1 MTNDKIAAI
10 TAQFKNDIPND
21 GSSLIL
27 QEVLKGVPDEA
38 YLRIIAIQTKSPP
51 TVLILSICLG
61 VFGVDRFYI
70 GDVKLGIVK
79 LLLGW
84 VTYGLLPLIDI
95 FFCYKKAKK
104 NNYQEL
110 MQIVAAYSNDCSVSK
125 NDIPVIELTD
135 KTNNISS
142 DATPSVDNTVIEIS
156 ASDNTI

>member
-70 GDVKLGIVK
+70 GDIGLGVAK

-84 VTYGLLPLIDI
+84 LTFGIWPLIDI
-95 FFCYKKAKK
+95 FLCYKKAKEY
-104 NNYQEL
+104 NYQKL
-110 MQIVAAYSNDCSVSK
+110 TQAIVASSN
-125 NDIPVIELTD
+125 
-135 KTNNISS
+135 
-142 DATPSVDNTVIEIS
+142 
-156 ASDNTI
+156 

>member
-10 TAQFKNDIPND
+10 TAQFTKDIPD
-21 GSSLIL
+21 GSSLAL
-27 QEVLKGVPDEA
+27 QQALKNVPDEA
-38 YLRIIAIQTKSPP
+38 YPSIIAIQTKSPV
-51 TVLILSICLG
+51 TVILLSIFLG
-61 VFGVDRFYI
+61 GLGVDRFYI

-84 VTYGLLPLIDI
+84 ATYGLLPLIDI

-110 MQIVAAYSNDCSVSK
+110 MQTIAAYSNDCSVSK

-142 DATPSVDNTVIEIS
+142 DATPSVDDTVI
-156 ASDNTI
+156 

>member
-1 MTNDKIAAI
+1 M
-10 TAQFKNDIPND
+10 
-21 GSSLIL
+21 
-27 QEVLKGVPDEA
+27 LKGVPDEA
-38 YLRIIAIQTKSPP
+38 YLRIIATQTKFPP

-110 MQIVAAYSNDCSVSK
+110 MQTVAAYSNDCSVSK

>member
-10 TAQFKNDIPND
+10 TAQFTKDIPD
-21 GSSLIL
+21 GTSLAL
-27 QEVLKGVPDEA
+27 QQALKNVPDEA
-38 YLRIIAIQTKSPP
+38 YPSIIAIQTKSPV
-51 TVLILSICLG
+51 TVIFLSIFLG
-61 VFGVDRFYI
+61 GLGVDRFYI
-70 GDVKLGIVK
+70 GDIGLGVAK

-84 VTYGLLPLIDI
+84 LTFGIWPLIDI
-95 FFCYKKAKK
+95 FLCYKKAKK

-110 MQIVAAYSNDCSVSK
+110 MQTVAAYSNDCSVSK